1 MKTPKLLK
9 ISCTQHERSGYGK
22 DDITVRKYLET
33 NVYYNEKG
41 KAVKEEHF
49 LPTGELETILV
60 NEYDNK
66 ELLTTAKQ
74 FDEENILLHQ
84 VDFIYNDY
92 QNIARQN
99 HYFGNE
105 STKHSIVFVYENGRL
120 MREDIY
126 EGDTLIS
133 TEKEYHY
140 DDCENLIKSIEY
152 DEDKNKKTVVINEY
166 NEKNFVVKRVRDEVL
181 EKDKRIYYFEYDDEG
196 NKIKDLIYDY
206 EDILISKTLYTYNE
220 KKQLLEK
227 EEEDLDRYLKTV
239 NTFIEDQIVKSEVLG
254 KEGELVSWMELTYD
268 DDNLVVSQRYFA
280 RDETDSNEFR
290 IIVEYGYER
299 EY

>member
-1 MKTPKLLK
+1 MKTAKLLK
-9 ISCTQHERSGYGK
+9 ISCIQHKRSGYGK
-22 DDITVRKYLET
+22 DDITVRNYLET
-33 NVYYNEKG
+33 NVYYDEKG

-60 NEYDNK
+60 NEYNDK
-66 ELLTTAKQ
+66 ELLETAKQ
-74 FDEENILLHQ
+74 FDEENVLLHQ

-92 QNIARQN
+92 QNIIRQN

-105 STKHSIVFVYENGRL
+105 STKYSNVFVYENGKL
-120 MREDIY
+120 MREDVY
-126 EGDTLIS
+126 EGDKFIS
-133 TEKEYHY
+133 TEKEHHY
-140 DDCENLIKSIEY
+140 DDRANLIKTIEY
-152 DEDKNKKTVVINEY
+152 DEDGNKKTVVINEY
-166 NEKNFVVKRVRDEVL
+166 NENNFVVRRVRDEVL

-254 KEGELVSWMELTYD
+254 KEGELVSWMELAYD
-268 DDNLVVSQRYFA
+268 EDNLVAFQRYFA
-280 RDETDSNEFR
+280 RNEMDSNEFR
-290 IIVEYGYER
+290 VIVEYEYER